1 MKFAELA
8 RYLQKLEGT
17 RSRNE
22 MTVILAQLFGQ
33 ANPEDARLI
42 AYLSQGRLGPAY
54 ASPDTGVADKMMV
67 KALGPEAEKL
77 FKKRG
82 DLGLVVEKLKN
93 SKLQKLKTNLDIK
106 EVHQKLLEIAGTGGQ
121 GSQERKQEL
130 IRKLLDELDAVSAK
144 YAVKI
149 ILGKLRTGFS
159 DMTG

>member
-54 ASPDTGVADKMMV
+54 ASPDTGVY
-67 KALGPEAEKL
+67 
-77 FKKRG
+77 
-82 DLGLVVEKLKN
+82 LK
-93 SKLQKLKTNLDIK
+93 K
-106 EVHQKLLEIAGTGGQ
+106 EVIW
-121 GSQERKQEL
+121 GSW
-130 IRKLLDELDAVSAK
+130 
-144 YAVKI
+144 
-149 ILGKLRTGFS
+149 
-159 DMTG
+159 